1 MMNNNFM
8 IQGII
13 IKGVGGNY
21 YVDTDGGIIECRAR
35 GLFRN
40 QNIKPLVGDYVLIRL
55 TEEDNRCGYIEE
67 IQERKNE
74 MKRPPVSNIDQIII
88 VFAVKNPEPS
98 FLLLDKLLIASEIN
112 NLNPI
117 ICFNKVDLVDENC
130 ISKYKGIYK
139 NTGYKMIFTSMYNSD
154 LLNEFEDILKDKVTL
169 FSGPSGVGKS
179 SLMNTIDN
187 GFELKTGEISDKLKR
202 GKHTTRH
209 AEIYKLGFGGFVVD
223 TPGFSSFDIN
233 EIEFDELTG
242 FYPEIKKYSDNCR
255 FSNCIHNK
263 EPNCGVKKA
272 VEDEQISDIRYKNYI
287 KLLEEIKSNKPY

>member
-1 MMNNNFM
+1 M

-13 IKGVGGNY
+13 IRGVGGNY
-21 YVDTDGGIIECRAR
+21 YVDTKDGIIECRAR

-55 TEEDNRCGYIEE
+55 TEEDNKCGYIEE
-67 IQERKNE
+67 ILERKNE
-74 MKRPPVSNIDQIII
+74 MKRPPVSNVDQIII

-98 FLLLDKLLIASEIN
+98 FLLLDKLLIASEMN

-117 ICFNKVDLVDENC
+117 ICFNKVDLVDEEC
-130 ISKYKGIYK
+130 IARYKEIYK
-139 NTGYKMIFTSMYNSD
+139 NTGYKMIFTSKYNDD
-154 LLNEFEDILKDKVTL
+154 LLSEFEDILRDKVTL

-179 SLMNTIDN
+179 SLMNQIDS

-209 AEIYKLGFGGFVVD
+209 AEIYKLGFGGFAVD

-233 EIEFDELTG
+233 EIEYNKLTNY
-242 FYPEIKKYSDNCR
+242 YPEIKKYSDDCR
-255 FSNCIHNK
+255 FNNCIHHK
-263 EPNCGVKKA
+263 EPNCGVKNA
-272 VEDEQISDIRYKNYI
+272 VENEEISETRYNNYI
-287 KLLEEIKSNKPY
+287 KLLEEIKSNKLY

>member
-1 MMNNNFM
+1 M

-117 ICFNKVDLVDENC
+117 ICFNKVDLVDEIC
-130 ISKYKGIYK
+130 ISKYKEIYK
-139 NTGYKMIFTSMYNSD
+139 NTGYKMIFTSMYNGN

-233 EIEFDELTG
+233 EIESDELTD
-242 FYPEIKKYSDNCR
+242 FYPDIKKYSSDCR
-255 FSNCIHNK
+255 FNNCIHNK

-272 VEDEQISDIRYKNYI
+272 VEDKQISDIRYNNYI
-287 KLLEEIKSNKPY
+287 KLFEEIKSNKPY